1 MLVWGLP
8 RRFSGEESTC
18 QCRRCRRQGFDP
30 WVGKIPWRR
39 KWLSTPVFLPR
50 ESHGQRSMVG
60 YSPWG
65 RKESHTTKQLT
76 LFSFIESTMITLLL
90 QAFWSFGHETCGIPA
105 PQPGIE
111 FIPPHTIPYC
121 SGSQSP
127 SHWTAREVPEWVSIT
142 WNKKALEEG
151 TPPPQP
157 KRLTLPKQRRSSR
170 GFEWQDQLSFP
181 ITFCCSS
188 WDPAAFILHVDQGS
202 VGCEVL
208 SSLNTS
214 NYIMPI
220 TKPHIFKQ
228 DMYPRIQAYQ
238 GPSSQS
244 ADQGWGRLWHFPC
257 SRDPRCL
264 SAIQCCLHPRFDT
277 CLSDVF
283 FSRLF

>member
-1 MLVWGLP
+1 MWNSYHPTPPPTAVEVKAPATGPTGKSLN
-8 RRFSGEESTC
+8 
-18 QCRRCRRQGFDP
+18 GF
-30 WVGKIPWRR
+30 
-39 KWLSTPVFLPR
+39 LSLEIKKPL
-50 ESHGQRSMVG
+50 
-60 YSPWG
+60 
-65 RKESHTTKQLT
+65 
-76 LFSFIESTMITLLL
+76 
-90 QAFWSFGHETCGIPA
+90 
-105 PQPGIE
+105 
-111 FIPPHTIPYC
+111 
-121 SGSQSP
+121 
-127 SHWTAREVPEWVSIT
+127 
-142 WNKKALEEG
+142 KKA
-151 TPPPQP
+151 PPPQP
-157 KRLTLPKQRRSSR
+157 KWLTLPKQRRSSR

-220 TKPHIFKQ
+220 MEPHIFKQ
-228 DMYPRIQAYQ
+228 NMYPRIQAYQ

-244 ADQGWGRLWHFPC
+244 ADRGWGRLWHFPC
-257 SRDPRCL
+257 SGDPRCL